1 MRLTAYA
8 ANVSGDAELE
18 SAALQLLR
26 DSLKLNGGDR
36 FPATLTAIEGPSVAE
51 PVKETPGHNSFTPAI
66 ATPETSQWAINLI
79 TTTELMRQFKAAGS
93 KPQTTAP

>member
-1 MRLTAYA
+1 M
-8 ANVSGDAELE
+8 
-18 SAALQLLR
+18 
-26 DSLKLNGGDR
+26 
-36 FPATLTAIEGPSVAE
+36 LTAIEGPSVAE

-79 TTTELMRQFKAAGS
+79 TTTELMRQFKAAADT